1 MALFR
6 RRKEPKLA
14 RPRPAS
20 ASALRRER
28 RALRRL
34 RDQRLRDLGGLM
46 LELYRR
52 AAFREDL
59 VAEQCAQLV
68 GIDDRLAT
76 MDAALHRGKAERRC
90 ACGSPILR
98 GARFCPSCGRGI
110 APLRPQTAVEETIV
124 QTTRKG

>member
-52 AAFREDL
+52 AT
-59 VAEQCAQLV
+59 
-68 GIDDRLAT
+68 I
-76 MDAALHRGKAERRC
+76 DAALHRGSAERRC
-90 ACGSPILR
+90 ACGTPILR
-98 GARFCPSCGRGI
+98 GAHFCPSCGRGV
-110 APLRPQTAVEETIV
+110 APLRPQVVGEETVI
-124 QTTRKG
+124 QTT

>member
-1 MALFR
+1 MAFFR
-6 RRKEPKLA
+6 RRKEPSLP
-14 RPRPAS
+14 RPKPAS

-52 AAFREDL
+52 GSFREDL

-76 MDAALHRGKAERRC
+76 MDAALSRGSAERRC
-90 ACGSPILR
+90 ACGTPILR
-98 GARFCPSCGRGI
+98 GAHYCPSCGRGVVM
-110 APLRPQTAVEETIV
+110 PRPQTAGEETVI
-124 QTTRKG
+124 QTTPEV

>member
-6 RRKEPKLA
+6 RRKEPSP
-14 RPRPAS
+14 PRLKPAS
-20 ASALRRER
+20 SSALRRER
-28 RALRRL
+28 RALKKL
-34 RDQRLRDLGGLM
+34 RDNRLRDLGGLM

-52 AAFREDL
+52 GTFREDL

-124 QTTRKG
+124 QTTPEG

>member
-76 MDAALHRGKAERRC
+76 IDAALHRGSAERRC
-90 ACGSPILR
+90 ACGTPILR
-98 GARFCPSCGRGI
+98 GAHFCPSCGRGV
-110 APLRPQTAVEETIV
+110 APLRPQVVGEETVI
-124 QTTRKG
+124 QTTPDS